1 MGSIDK
7 RVNENFG
14 SRRILIRIFLI
25 TGTFGKIVD
34 CKGEK
39 KKVKCLKAEKTVVPL
54 TITETGNQNLMCGS

>member
-1 MGSIDK
+1 M
-7 RVNENFG
+7 
-14 SRRILIRIFLI
+14 FLM
-25 TGTFGKIVD
+25 TETFGKIVD